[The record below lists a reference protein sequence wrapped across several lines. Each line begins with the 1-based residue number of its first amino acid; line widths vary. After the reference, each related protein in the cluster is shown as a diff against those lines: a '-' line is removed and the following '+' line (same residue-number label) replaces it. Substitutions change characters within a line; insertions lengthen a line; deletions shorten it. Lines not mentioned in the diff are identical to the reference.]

1 MKIPTL
7 YLSWNRKRFVER
19 SLPALNSTSCTNIL
33 SRHTPHIYAWDNGST
48 DGSNDA
54 LKRESDFGWLEEY
67 EPSPANAGM
76 NVPLAAFIK
85 RHADSKYVAKVDCD
99 TIVEPMWLDILI
111 EQMERHDLWACA
123 AWHWRPKGPA
133 GTFWDWAQDCM
144 RDLGDVF
151 LHDYT
156 GGTAVVI
163 RTDLFREYG
172 LPYHGYPC
180 GLGDLTLLF
189 RRAAMDGKRIGW
201 SKRTFAR
208 LLDLQYD
215 NGPTTDDYP
224 EYDAEIAKMR
234 DAGNAWWTEH
244 HGVEGVEAWVE
255 SQGGRE
261 YL

>member
-1 MKIPTL
+1 MITPIL
-7 YLSWNRKRFVER
+7 YLSWNRLRFLKR
-19 SLPALNSTSCTNIL
+19 SLPALFATEGKREFTV
-33 SRHTPHIYAWDNGST
+33 WDNGST
-48 DGSNDA
+48 DGSGQYLKSLHDLDDPDA
-54 LKRESDFGWLEEY
+54 SFMFVGNHR
-67 EPSPANAGM
+67 NAGM
-76 NVPLAAFIK
+76 NIPLAAFIK
-85 RHADSKYVAKVDCD
+85 HHSGSKYIGKLDVD
-99 TIVEPMWLDILI
+99 TLVEPAWLDILI
-111 EQMERHDLWACA
+111 GHMETHDLWACA

-133 GTFWDWAQDCM
+133 GTFWEWAQGCM
-144 RDLGDVF
+144 RDAGDVF

-189 RRAAMDGKRIGW
+189 RRAAMDGKKIGW
-201 SKRTFAR
+201 SKKTFAR

-224 EYDAEIAKMR
+224 EYDAEIARMR

-244 HGVEGVEAWVE
+244 HGVEGVEAWIQ

-261 YL
+261 YLQ